1 MDGEADRQ
9 ASWDG
14 EEIVSSRRIFSGRI
28 IEVRVDEVRLS
39 DGRCATREVVE
50 HPGAVAIVPLMEDGR
65 ALLVRQYRLPAGQ
78 FLLEVP
84 AGTMR
89 EGEAPEQCARR
100 ELEEEVG
107 FCAGRMIH
115 LASFYTAP
123 GFCTEMMHCYLCR
136 DLSQT
141 RPAPDLD
148 ERIEVEPVPISRA
161 GQMARKGLIRDAKT
175 IVSILLAE
183 EILKAEE
190 LEK

>member
-1 MDGEADRQ
+1 MDEKQNHQG
-9 ASWDG
+9 SWHG

-28 IEVRVDEVRLS
+28 IEVRVDEVRLA

-50 HPGAVAIVPLMEDGR
+50 HPGAVAILPLMEDGR

-89 EGEAPEQCARR
+89 EGEEPEQCARR

-107 FCAGRMIH
+107 FSPGRMIH

-141 RPAPDLD
+141 RAAPDPD
-148 ERIEVEPVPISRA
+148 ERIEVEAVPIPRA
-161 GQMARKGLIRDAKT
+161 AEMARKGLIRDAKS
-175 IVSILLAE
+175 IVSIILAE
-183 EILKAEE
+183 EALKAED